1 MKDLTYSEA
10 ITELDE
16 IIEKMQS
23 EECSIDNLNELTER
37 SLKLLKICRTKLTA
51 TDEKLQEILKTLDEN
66 D

>member
-51 TDEKLQEILKTLDEN
+51 TDEKLQEILKN

>member
-51 TDEKLQEILKTLDEN
+51 TNEKLQEILKTLDAN

>member
-1 MKDLTYSEA
+1 MKDLTYTEA

-51 TDEKLQEILKTLDEN
+51 TDEKLQEILKTLDAN

>member
-1 MKDLTYSEA
+1 MKDLTYTEA

>member
-51 TDEKLQEILKTLDEN
+51 TDEKLQEILKTLNEN

>member
-37 SLKLLKICRTKLTA
+37 SLKLLKICRAKLTA
-51 TDEKLQEILKTLDEN
+51 TDEKLQEILKTLDAN

>member
-51 TDEKLQEILKTLDEN
+51 TDEKLQEILKTLDAN

>member
-16 IIEKMQS
+16 IIEKMQN

-51 TDEKLQEILKTLDEN
+51 TDEKLQEILKTLDAN